1 MSEMNETPRSPRED
15 APENEERPQETAA
28 MDEQPAQLDAE
39 SEIVEAPAQETAG
52 RTPEEEAEHW
62 HEQYL
67 RTLADADNY
76 RKRTERDRVQ
86 VRRYAVEDL
95 LRTLLPFLDSLEMAA
110 GASGSADEIREGVR
124 LALAEAM
131 RLLGEKGLASI
142 EAVDTQFDP
151 RVHEA
156 VGMRPDP
163 ERPAGTVLDDVRRGY
178 MLHDRVL
185 RASRVHI
192 SVEPPKQSGPPSVDE
207 DTDEAEEV

>member
-1 MSEMNETPRSPRED
+1 MNEIPRPPRENAAEGED
-15 APENEERPQETAA
+15 RLKETAA
-28 MDEQPAQLDAE
+28 MDEQPAQFDAE
-39 SEIVEAPAQETAG
+39 TEAVEAAAEEIAE
-52 RTPEEEAEHW
+52 RTPEEEAKHW

-86 VRRYAVEDL
+86 VRRYAIEDL

-110 GASGSADEIREGVR
+110 EAEGGADEIRAGVR
-124 LALAEAM
+124 LALAEAI
-131 RLLGEKGLASI
+131 RLLREKGLAAI
-142 EAVDTQFDP
+142 ESVDAQFDP

-163 ERPAGTVLDDVRRGY
+163 ERPAGTVLEEVRRGY

-192 SVEPPKQSGPPSVDE
+192 SIEPPPPPAAKEDPEEAVDE
-207 DTDEAEEV
+207 AGEG